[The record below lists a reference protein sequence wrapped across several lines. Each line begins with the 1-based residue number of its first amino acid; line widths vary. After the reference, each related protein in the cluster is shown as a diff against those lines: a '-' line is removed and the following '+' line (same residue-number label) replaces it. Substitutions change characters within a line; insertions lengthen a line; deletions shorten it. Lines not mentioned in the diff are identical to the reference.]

1 MKIIEIKMNCA
12 EEIEINKI
20 NNWKT
25 KKPIIKLI

>member
-1 MKIIEIKMNCA
+1 MKIIEIKMNFA

-25 KKPIIKLI
+25 EKPIIKWI